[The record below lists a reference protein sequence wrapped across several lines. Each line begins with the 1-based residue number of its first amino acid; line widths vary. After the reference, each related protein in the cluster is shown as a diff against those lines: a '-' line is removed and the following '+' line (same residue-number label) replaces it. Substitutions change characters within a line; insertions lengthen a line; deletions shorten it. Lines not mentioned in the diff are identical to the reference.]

1 MKKEDKRV
9 TLHWMGMGNKLF
21 VDTVVDIKKFSVF
34 QMGMP
39 LRYNILD
46 DYIFTIIFTSQN
58 DEDLGGN
65 LVKLITF

>member
-21 VDTVVDIKKFSVF
+21 VDTVVDIQKFSVF
-34 QMGMP
+34 LGMP

-46 DYIFTIIFTSQN
+46 DYIFTIIFS
-58 DEDLGGN
+58 
-65 LVKLITF
+65 VSR

>member
-34 QMGMP
+34 
-39 LRYNILD
+39 LD
-46 DYIFTIIFTSQN
+46 GDAITIFWMIIYLQLSLLQN